1 MLILLMQRLTQKV
14 VFGVPYD
21 TENNPKLGDLETS
34 RAEILAEAQLIVE
47 DMKDPEIKAA
57 LQRGEIR
64 QIVALIAYLNSLG
77 QKRRAN

>member
-1 MLILLMQRLTQKV
+1 M
-14 VFGVPYD
+14 
-21 TENNPKLGDLETS
+21 ETS